1 MIAASD
7 SGDYN
12 NSVVFSAIRP
22 IQSGAS
28 MYRFNFL
35 RNARISASIASM
47 FSMLAVATS
56 AIAEPPKFNADK
68 LAAVHTGMQ
77 KFVDGHQICGA
88 VVVVGTS
95 KGIVYHDAVGNQELD
110 SAHPMPKNAIFRIMS
125 MTKPITAMGIMLLV
139 EEGKLSLDDPVEKH
153 LPEFKGQM
161 VTDTKT
167 AETLNLKKPSRPI
180 TVRDLLTHTAGQ
192 PENPP
197 GLADLMRKRNRSLA
211 EVVGIDSQRP
221 LDFEPGSK
229 WKYSSSGMDTLGRI
243 IEVLS
248 GKSYEQFLDER
259 IFQPLGMHD
268 TTFYL
273 TAPQQDRLAELC
285 ATRDGK
291 LDSAEATAAVPTEKP
306 KFPSPAGGLYST
318 AADLAKLYSSL
329 LGQLNGEQPT
339 PRILSDESLKTMTK
353 TQTGELETG
362 FTPGMSYGYG
372 FAVVKHPQG
381 MTEMLSP
388 GTFGHGGLYGTQGW
402 LDPKKD
408 VFYILLIQRAGLLN
422 SDASE
427 MRQTFQTLAAQAI
440 EP

>member
-1 MIAASD
+1 MCRFNILRLDRAGAISGLTFSLLMIAT
-7 SGDYN
+7 
-12 NSVVFSAIRP
+12 R
-22 IQSGAS
+22 
-28 MYRFNFL
+28 
-35 RNARISASIASM
+35 
-47 FSMLAVATS
+47 AT
-56 AIAEPPKFNADK
+56 AEPPKFNADR
-68 LAAVHTGMQ
+68 LAAIRPGMQ
-77 KFVDGHQICGA
+77 KFVDIQQICGT
-88 VVVVGTS
+88 VLVVGTS
-95 KGIVYHDAVGNQELD
+95 KGIAYHEAVGNQRLD
-110 SAHPMPKNAIFRIMS
+110 SAHPMPKDAFFRIMS

-139 EEGKLSLDDPVEKH
+139 EEGKLSLDNPVEKH
-153 LPEFKGQM
+153 LPEFKGQLLL
-161 VTDTKT
+161 DSKT
-167 AETLNLKKPSRPI
+167 ADTLTLKKPSRPI

-192 PENPP
+192 PENPT
-197 GLADLMRKRNRSLA
+197 GWLDLMRKRNRTLA

-229 WKYSSSGMDTLGRI
+229 WKYSSSGIDTLGRI

-268 TTFYL
+268 TAFYL
-273 TAPQQDRLAELC
+273 TAPQTDRLAELC
-285 ATRDGK
+285 AITNGK
-291 LDSAEATAAVPTEKP
+291 LTSADSTAAVPTDKP

-318 AADLAKLYSSL
+318 AADLAKLYSAL
-329 LGQLNGEQPT
+329 LGQLNGQQPS

-353 TQTGELETG
+353 TQTGDLETG

-381 MTEMLSP
+381 ITEMLSP
-388 GTFGHGGLYGTQGW
+388 GTFGHGGAFGTQAW

-408 VFYILLIQRAGLLN
+408 VFYILLIQRAGLRN

-427 MRQTFQTLAAQAI
+427 MRQAFQTLAAGAI

>member
-1 MIAASD
+1 LR
-7 SGDYN
+7 GT
-12 NSVVFSAIRP
+12 VKQSAIRFLSVALLLANEKDTAVRYH
-22 IQSGAS
+22 SGSCVHWFSAAAS
-28 MYRFNFL
+28 FL
-35 RNARISASIASM
+35 SLVLLQTSI
-47 FSMLAVATS
+47 VA
-56 AIAEPPKFNADK
+56 AEPAKFNADK
-68 LAAVHTGMQ
+68 LAAVHAGMQ
-77 KFVDGHQICGA
+77 KFVDDHQICGA
-88 VVVVGTS
+88 VAIVGTS
-95 KGIVYHDAVGNQELD
+95 KGIVYHDAVGNQRLD
-110 SAHPMPKNAIFRIMS
+110 SAHPMPKDAIFRIMS
-125 MTKPITAMGIMLLV
+125 MTKPITAMGIMLLA
-139 EEGKLSLDDPVEKH
+139 EEGKLLIDDPVEKH

-161 VTDTKT
+161 LTDSKT
-167 AETLNLKKPSRPI
+167 ADTLTLKKPSRPI

-197 GLADLMRKRNRSLA
+197 GLVDLMRKRNRTLA

-221 LDFEPGSK
+221 LDFEPGAK
-229 WKYSSSGMDTLGRI
+229 WKYSSSGIDTLGRI

-268 TTFYL
+268 TAFYL
-273 TAPQQDRLAELC
+273 TPSQQDRLAELC
-285 ATRDGK
+285 AINTGK
-291 LDSAEATAAVPTEKP
+291 LVSADATAAVPTEKP

-329 LGQLNGEQPT
+329 LGQLNGQQPS
-339 PRILSDESLKTMTK
+339 PRILSDRSLKTMTQ

-381 MTEMLSP
+381 ITEMLSP
-388 GTFGHGGLYGTQGW
+388 DTFGHGGLYGTQGW

-408 VFYILLIQRAGLLN
+408 VFYILLIQRAGLRN

-427 MRQTFQTLAAQAI
+427 MRQAFQTLAAQAI